1 MTTNPVTMQLAQQM
15 PLAHDADSQIFPL
28 LAHLE
33 EVRTGHGF
41 YESMRTVTIGIDTML
56 LCVANT
62 ATRRNEKLIRMIS
75 DAGRAWL
82 ASLEQSGKSRLPD
95 RVVVAAKE
103 WEKISR
109 AVRIFLHIMPQIK
122 IYIWANALTEAT
134 ERWDYVQ
141 NQQTRA
147 TLQ

>member
-1 MTTNPVTMQLAQQM
+1 MTTAATMQIARMM

-41 YESMRTVTIGIDTML
+41 YESMRTVTIGLDTML

-82 ASLEQSGKSRLPD
+82 TALEQSGQSKLPD
-95 RVVVAAKE
+95 RVAVHAKE

-141 NQQTRA
+141 NQQTHA
-147 TLQ
+147 KLQ